1 MRKDKNL
8 AIKLRKSGKSYEEIY
23 KLTNIP
29 KSTLSDWF
37 SDIAWSKKTKE
48 SLSKIARKNASKRM
62 TIISHKKREERK
74 KHYKEKRNLSKKLFE
89 KFKKENLFIAG
100 LMLYWGEGD
109 SKLTNG
115 AIRIANSD
123 PLMLKLFYK
132 FLKVYLIEISKKA
145 KIYLILYPDLNDKQ
159 CKEIWSKKVG
169 ISTDKFFKS
178 TIIKGR
184 CPTKRLSYGIGNL
197 IIVNR
202 AYKEI
207 IINWVKLIKKENIM
221 RV

>member
-1 MRKDKNL
+1 M
-8 AIKLRKSGKSYEEIY
+8 
-23 KLTNIP
+23 
-29 KSTLSDWF
+29 
-37 SDIAWSKKTKE
+37 
-48 SLSKIARKNASKRM
+48 
-62 TIISHKKREERK
+62 
-74 KHYKEKRNLSKKLFE
+74 
-89 KFKKENLFIAG
+89 
-100 LMLYWGEGD
+100 
-109 SKLTNG
+109 
-115 AIRIANSD
+115 
-123 PLMLKLFYK
+123 
-132 FLKVYLIEISKKA
+132 IEISKKA